1 MGGYGQIGR
10 GQIGRVQAVKARSG
24 RFRCGAAG
32 FGGYGS
38 VRLGTER
45 KAWRFGTGEAWWG
58 MAGCS
63 MAVGARQG
71 VAGSGKARQG
81 G

>member
-1 MGGYGQIGR
+1 MSK
-10 GQIGRVQAVKARSG
+10 AVKARSG

-38 VRLGTER
+38 VRLVTER

-58 MAGCS
+58 MAGCG
-63 MAVGARQG
+63 MAVKDWSDVDRRGE
-71 VAGSGKARQG
+71 AGCGEDG
-81 G
+81 GCGDRGGD